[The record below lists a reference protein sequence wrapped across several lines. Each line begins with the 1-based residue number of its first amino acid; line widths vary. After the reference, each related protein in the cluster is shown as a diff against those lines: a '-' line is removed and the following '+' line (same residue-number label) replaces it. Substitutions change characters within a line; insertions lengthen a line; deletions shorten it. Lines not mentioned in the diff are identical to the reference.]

1 MTTDAATERRRGAA
15 DSGPS
20 AHGQVRGADDASEPH
35 TREEGSQHA

>member
-1 MTTDAATERRRGAA
+1 MTTDAATDPHRGAA

-20 AHGQVRGADDASEPH
+20 VHGQVRGADDASEPR